1 MREFLASRKPSPA
14 MAIAFVALLAALSGT
29 AIALPGSNTV
39 NSGDI
44 KNNTIRSKDIR
55 NGTVSGKDIKNGSV
69 KSADVGNDSLTGT
82 DINEGTLGEV
92 PSANHANSAGTAD
105 ALGGTPASQYRTS
118 AAGVV
123 SQFMLDGN
131 QLENG
136 FGQLPTL
143 DNEGDGIDTFT
154 FPFNINDEKHNIV
167 VSGGGAGA
175 TGGLA
180 DHCFLWADP
189 VDDDTIDVESVT
201 YANNPCNEEYTVTVF
216 G

>member
-1 MREFLASRKPSPA
+1 MRGFLASRKPSPA
-14 MAIAFVALLAALSGT
+14 MAVAFVALLAALSGT

-55 NGTVSGKDIKNGSV
+55 NGTVAGRDVKNGSV

-82 DINEGTLGEV
+82 DINESTLGQV
-92 PSANHANSAGTAD
+92 PSADTANSAATAN
-105 ALGGTPASQYRTS
+105 ALGGTPASQYKTS
-118 AAGVV
+118 AVGVV
-123 SQFMLDGN
+123 SQFMVDGT

-143 DNEGDGIDTFT
+143 DNDGDGTDTFT

-175 TGGLA
+175 TGGVLQ
-180 DHCFLWADP
+180 HCFLWADP
-189 VDDDTIDVESVT
+189 VDDDTIDVKSVT
-201 YANNPCNEEYTVTVF
+201 YADAPCNEEYTVTVF